1 MTTLNSLE
9 KIIPPDQA
17 LANKALSQSLR
28 QIKSIFNSTLPEF
41 AEVVTSLE
49 TNVGLP
55 LIENLDS
62 PIPEFV
68 NEFYQTQ
75 LADGTGPGGTVTTD
89 DVIGT
94 AAGAVHNQELPVA
107 TFVVEELEKTGA
119 LNVLTFDNGNPFS
132 STVLGIYTVIQYV
145 VDDEYTQEVIIP
157 PGPPTPEDPDPEPII
172 EYFVQIPSPQP
183 AAGRYPSSGST
194 DVVTARSLAVTAL
207 VALAQTAITTIAN
220 NNANAAAAS
229 NNAYNK
235 MAEQL
240 AREKTNRAKAGI
252 NFDDLDPAAD
262 GTTALMSVVTNLH
275 TFGTQDAAGGPAT
288 FFDAIADRSNIYG
301 QAVVSS
307 LREGRNIARLSSVGI
322 NIDTQL
328 TDIVPQPSAIDPAVA
343 QLTVSEA
350 VRRIQ
355 T

>member
-1 MTTLNSLE
+1 MTSLTALE

-55 LIENLDS
+55 LIENLDT
-62 PIPEFV
+62 PIPDFV

-75 LADGTGPGGTVTTD
+75 LADGTGPGGAVTTD

-107 TFVVEELEKTGA
+107 TFTVAELEKTGA
-119 LNVLTFDNGNPFS
+119 LTVLTFDDGNPSS

-145 VDDEYTQEVIIP
+145 VDDAYTQEVIIP
-157 PGPPTPEDPDPEPII
+157 PTPPAVDPTI
-172 EYFVQIPSPQP
+172 EYYVQIPSPQP

-194 DVVTARSLAVTAL
+194 DAVTARSLAVSAL
-207 VALAQTAITTIAN
+207 IPLAQTAITTIAN

-229 NNAYNK
+229 NTAYNK

-240 AREKTNRAKAGI
+240 VREKNNQAKAGI
-252 NFDDLDPAAD
+252 NFDDLDPEAD
-262 GTTALMSVVTNLH
+262 GTTSLMSVVTNLH

-307 LREGRNIARLSSVGI
+307 LREGRNIARLSAIGI

-328 TDIVPQPSAIDPAVA
+328 TDVIPQPSAINPAVA